1 MSITLINKLDSGHF
15 GAIYKAKKEDGSYM
29 AVKIIPPRELKYIEL
44 DILARLRS
52 PYLVK
57 SCNQMLVDTKL
68 GKGIAMQLKENNL
81 SYLDTKHIAYHQ
93 LKRIMIS
100 ALYGLKCMHD
110 NNYLHLDISLEN
122 ILYDVGEGGDL
133 TSYIGDFG
141 YAARCSDS
149 RNGIV
154 ISAFAKRS
162 YAPPEILKA
171 IKNNEVKYH
180 YNDRTDIWSMGMV
193 FLILLGA
200 KFKFLSIDTYLST
213 LENIDEDFIEEKIR
227 VYNKNKMSPKE
238 ALEMKE
244 LLVNMLKIKPEE
256 RMSTVDVEKCA
267 FVKYENIKNS
277 CFLEGLK
284 EVYYL
289 PYISTQVKEGIK
301 RIQEAYQ
308 TNEKLYQYDQ
318 ALEEY
323 FLTLQTFIRL
333 MSRSKPELDNNELKS
348 MIDTSMGVAQNY
360 YHHGIKNGNFDTAN
374 KLDGET
380 GYNPYFYQAQS
391 IDDLVLINYFLTDND
406 NLVAFYNLIQPNEI
420 YTVLRQDYEY
430 TNVSKHKIK
439 IKDFFQIAVPKQK
452 TKENSIIVSPE
463 EYHNALPNMNE
474 KSSNIAKIKIVEEE
488 FREEILQHIKEN
500 ISSNPDNQAVDVI
513 YDVLQGK
520 FTSSDY
526 TNLKNIIGD
535 KNISQK
541 FANLINYGYLLM
553 SEGQINSAVESEK
566 EYVIVSDGNRSSLLY
581 IKDKKVIHYYSDKNE
596 KIANYYQ
603 EKGYSYENNFDYGI
617 GNCCILREPCL
628 IFNIYYNRKLG
639 VTDFSTK
646 CLERHTFFL
655 VLAYLTLF

>member
-1 MSITLINKLDSGHF
+1 MSITLLNKIDSGHF
-15 GAIYKAKKEDGSYM
+15 GTIYKAKKEDGSYM
-29 AVKIIPPRELKYIEL
+29 AVKIIPPQELKYIEL

-57 SCNQMLVDTKL
+57 SFNHVLVDTNL
-68 GKGIAMQLKENNL
+68 GKGITMELKEDNL
-81 SYLDTKHIAYHQ
+81 SQLDTKRIAYHQ

-100 ALYGLKCMHD
+100 SLYGLKCMHD

-122 ILYDVGEGGDL
+122 ILYDVDECGDL

-141 YAARCSDS
+141 YAARCSDA
-149 RNGIV
+149 RTGII
-154 ISAFAKRS
+154 ISAFAKRT
-162 YAPPEILKA
+162 YAPPEILTSV
-171 IKNNEVKYH
+171 KNNEVKYH
-180 YNDRTDIWSMGMV
+180 YNDRTDVWSLGMV
-193 FLILLGA
+193 FLMLLGA
-200 KFKFLSIDTYLST
+200 KFKFLDLDTYLDT
-213 LENIDEDFIEEKIR
+213 LKNIDEDFIEEKIR

-244 LLVNMLKIKPEE
+244 LLINMLKINPEE
-256 RMSTVDVEKCA
+256 RMSTNDLEKCA
-267 FVKYENIKNS
+267 FVKYENIRNS
-277 CFLEGLK
+277 CFIEGLK

-289 PYISTQVKEGIK
+289 PYISTQVKNGINK
-301 RIQEAYQ
+301 IQEAYQ
-308 TNEKLYQYDQ
+308 NNEKLYEFDQ

-333 MSRSKPELDNNELKS
+333 MSRSKPELDNNELET
-348 MIDTSMGVAQNY
+348 MINTSMGVAQNY
-360 YHHGIKNGNFDTAN
+360 YRRGVKNGNYDTAE
-374 KLDGET
+374 KLDGEP

-391 IDDLVLINYFLTDND
+391 IDDLVLINYFLSDND
-406 NLVAFYNLIQPNEI
+406 NLIAFYNLIQPSEI

-452 TKENSIIVSPE
+452 SNENNIIVSPE
-463 EYHNALPNMNE
+463 EYHNALPDMNE
-474 KSSNIAKIKIVEEE
+474 NSSNIAKIKLVEEE
-488 FREEILQHIKEN
+488 FREEILQNIKEN
-500 ISSNPDNQAVDVI
+500 ISSDPDNQAIDVI

-541 FANLINYGYLLM
+541 FANLIDYGYLLM
-553 SEGQINSAVESEK
+553 SEGQIISAVDSEK
-566 EYVIVSDGNRSSLLY
+566 DYVIISEGNRSSLLH
-581 IKDKKVIHYYSDKNE
+581 IKDKKVVHYYSDKNE
-596 KIANYYQ
+596 KIARYYQ
-603 EKGYSYENNFDYGI
+603 DKGYSYENNFDYGI

-628 IFNIYYNRKLG
+628 IFNIYYNRKLQ
-639 VTDFSTK
+639 VMDFTTK

-655 VLAYLTLF
+655 VLTYLTLF